1 MLELKDVSKSFSKT
15 LFRNITFTLV
25 QGQRLSIMGPS
36 GSGKTTLL
44 RCICGLDSFDSGSI
58 NLDGENIQNTPTEKR
73 GIGLIF
79 QKPVLYHHLNVS
91 GNIKLGNKNADV
103 SEILE
108 LIHLS
113 GYENRRVDELSGGE
127 AQRLAL
133 GRSIVAE
140 PRFLLLDE
148 PFSSLDETLR
158 KKLLQETI
166 ELLEHKRIGSI
177 LVTHNHEEAKLF
189 AENSILL
196 DA

>member
-1 MLELKDVSKSFSKT
+1 M
-15 LFRNITFTLV
+15 
-25 QGQRLSIMGPS
+25 
-36 GSGKTTLL
+36 
-44 RCICGLDSFDSGSI
+44 
-58 NLDGENIQNTPTEKR
+58 
-73 GIGLIF
+73 
-79 QKPVLYHHLNVS
+79 S

-103 SEILE
+103 KEILE
-108 LIHLS
+108 LIHLP

-158 KKLLQETI
+158 KKLLQDTI
-166 ELLEHKRIGSI
+166 ELLEHKNIGSI

-189 AENSILL
+189 SENSILL
-196 DA
+196 ED

>member
-1 MLELKDVSKSFSKT
+1 MLEIKDVSKSFSKT
-15 LFRNITFTLV
+15 LFQNISFTIE

-36 GSGKTTLL
+36 GCGKTTLL
-44 RCICGLDSFDSGSI
+44 RCICGLDTFDSGSI
-58 NLDGENIQNTPTEKR
+58 NLDGVNIQETPTEKR

-79 QKPVLYHHLNVS
+79 QKPVLYHHLDVR

-103 SEILE
+103 KEILE
-108 LIHLS
+108 LIQLP
-113 GYENRRVDELSGGE
+113 GYGNRRVDELSGGE

-158 KKLLQETI
+158 KKLLQDTI
-166 ELLEHKRIGSI
+166 ELLEQRKIGSI

-189 AENSILL
+189 SENSILL
-196 DA
+196 ED

>member
-1 MLELKDVSKSFSKT
+1 MLEIKDVSKSFSKT
-15 LFRNITFTLV
+15 LFQNISFTIE

-36 GSGKTTLL
+36 GAGKTTLL

-58 NLDGENIQNTPTEKR
+58 NLDGVNIQETPTEKR

-79 QKPVLYHHLNVS
+79 QKPVLYHHLDVR

-103 SEILE
+103 KEILE
-108 LIHLS
+108 LIQLP
-113 GYENRRVDELSGGE
+113 GYGNRRVDELSGGE

-158 KKLLQETI
+158 KKLLQDTI
-166 ELLEHKRIGSI
+166 ELLEQRKIGSI

-189 AENSILL
+189 SENSILL
-196 DA
+196 ED